1 MASISLKLGYKY
13 LRSNKGGIFSFTTFL
28 AIIGLMIGISS
39 LIVVTSVM
47 NGFEKEL
54 ENRIL
59 GVIPHS
65 VIYSDDPIQ
74 NYDELINNIKNEKN
88 ILEASPYISIQGL
101 VSSQYNSK
109 GINVIGIDTEKEE
122 SMSIIPDYMLV
133 GNLSNL
139 ESGNSIIIG
148 SLLAANL
155 GVYVGDRINITTS
168 DIKTSLI
175 GSYPTSVNFKIVG
188 IYELKTEIDQTMTL
202 VSHKTAQKLKNI
214 DFDETLSI
222 RIKTDNLFQADH
234 ISQNLIKNLYRDD
247 LIFSSWKSTHGTLFE
262 AIKFEKLLIS
272 LMLFLIVAVA
282 SILVLSTVI
291 MTVKSKER
299 EIGILLTLGASSK
312 QIILIFF
319 TQGFIVSLIGIIFG
333 VLLGFILTLNLTNI
347 ITFLESILERN
358 LLEAYFINYF
368 PYHIDYN
375 QILIICLISFAISL
389 LSSLI
394 PSFRA
399 VKLNP
404 VQILRHE

>member
-65 VIYSDDPIQ
+65 VIYSDNPIK
-74 NYDELINNIKNEKN
+74 NYDQLVNDIKNEKN
-88 ILEASPYISIQGL
+88 ILEASPYISLQGL
-101 VSSQYNSK
+101 VSSQYTSK
-109 GINVIGIDTEKEE
+109 GINIIGIDTKKEE

-139 ESGNSIIIG
+139 DTGNSIIIG

-155 GVYVGDRINITTS
+155 GVYVGDKINITTS

-175 GSYPTSVNFKIVG
+175 GSYPTSVNFQIVG
-188 IYELKTEIDQTMTL
+188 IYELRTEIDQTMTL

-214 DFDETLSI
+214 DLDETLSI
-222 RIKTDNLFQADH
+222 RIKTDNLFQADD
-234 ISQNLIKNLYRDD
+234 ISKNLIEKLNRDD

-333 VLLGFILTLNLTNI
+333 VCLGFILTLNLTNI

-368 PYHIDYN
+368 PYYIDYK

-389 LSSLI
+389 LSSLM

>member
-28 AIIGLMIGISS
+28 AIIGLTIGISS

-74 NYDELINNIKNEKN
+74 NYDELINDIKNEKN

-122 SMSIIPDYMLV
+122 NISIIPDYMLA

-155 GVYVGDRINITTS
+155 GVYVGDKINITTS
-168 DIKTSLI
+168 DIKTSII

-222 RIKTDNLFQADH
+222 RIKTDNLFQADY
-234 ISQNLIKNLYRDD
+234 ISQNLIKNLNRDD

-375 QILIICLISFAISL
+375 QIVIICLISFAISL

>member
-1 MASISLKLGYKY
+1 VASISLKLGYKY

-65 VIYSDDPIQ
+65 VIYSDDPIK
-74 NYDELINNIKNEKN
+74 NYDQLVNDIKNEKN
-88 ILEASPYISIQGL
+88 ILEASPYISLQGL

-109 GINVIGIDTEKEE
+109 GINIIGIDTKKEE

-139 ESGNSIIIG
+139 DTGNSIIIG

-155 GVYVGDRINITTS
+155 GVYVGDKINITTS

-175 GSYPTSVNFKIVG
+175 GSYPTSVNFQIVG
-188 IYELKTEIDQTMTL
+188 IYELRTEIDQTMTL

-214 DFDETLSI
+214 DLDETLSI
-222 RIKTDNLFQADH
+222 RIKTDNLFQADD
-234 ISQNLIKNLYRDD
+234 ISKNLIENLNRDD

-333 VLLGFILTLNLTNI
+333 VLLGFVLTLNLTNI
-347 ITFLESILERN
+347 ITFLESILDRN

-368 PYHIDYN
+368 PYYIDYK
-375 QILIICLISFAISL
+375 QILIICLISFGISL

-394 PSFRA
+394 PSLRA